1 MKCVVSVIDRFISCV
16 FTVGI
21 VSAPVTLISGITL
34 VVADINFVYLDI
46 IEVVAKSSLTMV
58 ALAFMIVI
66 GYALFCEQD

>member
-1 MKCVVSVIDRFISCV
+1 M